1 MKIARLALCGIVGF
15 VITFGLLVLMY
26 TLIDAGDAEVEQRD
40 TIRIA
45 DIWQPEREITEFVRE
60 DRPERPDEPDE
71 PPPELPQQTAQLD
84 FNPEAVSVAAAPV
97 AADIQIGLGGG
108 FARDSDYIPV
118 FVPQPQFPRRA
129 QDRGVSGYAVVEV
142 TITTTGGTRDPQL
155 IEEHPTGYGFGASAL
170 RAAERLRYN
179 PRMVDGNA
187 VEVPGVLY
195 RFSFQIAD

>member
-1 MKIARLALCGIVGF
+1 MKIARLALCGIIGLAF
-15 VITFGLLVLMY
+15 TFGLLILMHA
-26 TLIDAGDAEVEQRD
+26 LIESGEPAVEEREAV
-40 TIRIA
+40 RIA

-60 DRPERPDEPDE
+60 DKPERPDEPEE
-71 PPPELPQQTAQLD
+71 PPPELPPQEADID
-84 FNPEAVSVAAAPV
+84 FNPEAVSVAAPV
-97 AADIQIGLGGG
+97 TANIQIGLGGG

-142 TITTTGGTRDPQL
+142 IITTTGGVRDPKL
-155 IEEHPTGYGFGASAL
+155 IEEHPTGYGFGSAAL

-179 PRMVDGNA
+179 PRMVDGNP

>member
-1 MKIARLALCGIVGF
+1 MKIARLALCGIIGLAF
-15 VITFGLLVLMY
+15 TFGLLILMHA
-26 TLIDAGDAEVEQRD
+26 LIESGDAAVEEREAV
-40 TIRIA
+40 RIA
-45 DIWQPEREITEFVRE
+45 DIWQPEREITEFARE
-60 DRPERPDEPDE
+60 EKPERPDEPEE
-71 PPPELPQQTAQLD
+71 PPPELPPQEARVD
-84 FNPEAVSVAAAPV
+84 FNPDAVSVAAPV
-97 AADIQIGLGGG
+97 TANVQIGLGGG

-129 QDRGVSGYAVVEV
+129 QDRGVSGYAVIEV
-142 TITTTGGTRDPQL
+142 IITTTGGVRDPKL
-155 IEEHPTGYGFGASAL
+155 IEEHPTGYGFGSSAL

>member
-1 MKIARLALCGIVGF
+1 MKIARLTLCGILGLAF
-15 VITFGLLVLMY
+15 TFGLLVLMY
-26 TLIDAGDAEVEQRD
+26 TLIDSGDVELEREEA
-40 TIRIA
+40 IRIA
-45 DIWQPEREITEFVRE
+45 DIWQPPREITEFVRE
-60 DRPERPDEPDE
+60 QRPERPDEPDE
-71 PPPELPQQTAQLD
+71 PPPDMPQQTTELD
-84 FNPEAVSVAAAPV
+84 FNPEAVSVAAPV
-97 AADIQIGLGGG
+97 TADIQIGMGGG

-142 TITTTGGTRDPQL
+142 IITATGGVRDPRL
-155 IEEHPTGYGFGASAL
+155 VEEHPTGYGFGNSAL

>member
-1 MKIARLALCGIVGF
+1 MKIARLGLCGILGVVF
-15 VITFGLLVLMY
+15 TFALLVLMY
-26 TLIDAGDAEVEQRD
+26 SLIESGDVDTEQKD
-40 TIRIA
+40 VIRIS

-60 DRPERPDEPDE
+60 VRPERPDEPVE
-71 PPPELPQQTAQLD
+71 APPELPPQSANID
-84 FNPEAVSVAAAPV
+84 FNPEAVSVAAPV
-97 AADIQIGLGGG
+97 EANINIGMAGG

-142 TITTTGGTRDPQL
+142 VITTTGGVRDPRL
-155 IEEHPTGYGFGASAL
+155 IEEHPTGYGFGSAAV

-179 PRMVDGNA
+179 PRMVDGNP

>member
-1 MKIARLALCGIVGF
+1 MKIARLALCGIIGLAF
-15 VITFGLLVLMY
+15 TFGLLILMHA
-26 TLIDAGDAEVEQRD
+26 LIESGEPAVEEREAV
-40 TIRIA
+40 RIA

-60 DRPERPDEPDE
+60 DKPERPDEPEE
-71 PPPELPQQTAQLD
+71 PPPELPPQEANID
-84 FNPEAVSVAAAPV
+84 FNPEAVSVAAPV
-97 AADIQIGLGGG
+97 TANIQIGLGGG

-142 TITTTGGTRDPQL
+142 IITTTGGVRDPKL
-155 IEEHPTGYGFGASAL
+155 IEEHPTGYGFGSAAL

-179 PRMVDGNA
+179 PRMVDGNP

>member
-1 MKIARLALCGIVGF
+1 MKIARLALCGIIGLAF
-15 VITFGLLVLMY
+15 TFGLLILMHA
-26 TLIDAGDAEVEQRD
+26 LIESGDATVEEREAV
-40 TIRIA
+40 RIA

-60 DRPERPDEPDE
+60 DKPERPDEPEE
-71 PPPELPQQTAQLD
+71 PPPELPPQEARVD
-84 FNPEAVSVAAAPV
+84 FNPDAVSLAAPV
-97 AADIQIGLGGG
+97 TANIQIGLGGG

-129 QDRGVSGYAVVEV
+129 QDRGVSGYAVIEV
-142 TITTTGGTRDPQL
+142 IITETGGVRDPKL
-155 IEEHPTGYGFGASAL
+155 IEEHPTGYGFGNSAL

>member
-1 MKIARLALCGIVGF
+1 MKIARLALCGIVGLAF
-15 VITFGLLVLMY
+15 TFGLLILMHA
-26 TLIDAGDAEVEQRD
+26 LIESGDTTVEERDAV
-40 TIRIA
+40 RIA

-60 DRPERPDEPDE
+60 DKPERPDEPEE
-71 PPPELPQQTAQLD
+71 PPPELPPQEARID
-84 FNPEAVSVAAAPV
+84 FNPEAVSVAAPV
-97 AADIQIGLGGG
+97 TANVQIGLGGG

-142 TITTTGGTRDPQL
+142 TITTTGGVRDPQL
-155 IEEHPTGYGFGASAL
+155 IEEHPTGYGFGNAAV

-187 VEVPGVLY
+187 VEVSGVLY

>member
-1 MKIARLALCGIVGF
+1 MKFARLGLAGVLGV
-15 VITFGLLVLMY
+15 VVTFGLLVLMY
-26 TLIDAGDAEVEQRD
+26 TLIESGDAEMEERD
-40 TIRIA
+40 EFRIA
-45 DIWQPEREITEFVRE
+45 DIWQPEREITEHRRE
-60 DRPERPDEPDE
+60 EKPERPDEPDE
-71 PPPELPQQTAQLD
+71 PPPDMPDRDLD
-84 FNPEAVSVAAAPV
+84 VDFSPDAVSIGVPV
-97 AADIQIGLGGG
+97 GANIQIGLGGG

-142 TITTTGGTRDPQL
+142 IITATGSVRDPRL
-155 IEEHPTGYGFGASAL
+155 VEEHPTGYGFGAAAL

-179 PRMVDGNA
+179 PRMVDGQA

>member
-1 MKIARLALCGIVGF
+1 MKIARLVLCGIVGL
-15 VITFGLLVLMY
+15 VVTFGLLVLMHA
-26 TLIDAGDAEVEQRD
+26 LIESGDAVVEEREMV
-40 TIRIA
+40 RIA
-45 DIWQPEREITEFVRE
+45 DIWQPEREISEFVRE
-60 DRPERPDEPDE
+60 VKPERPDEPDE
-71 PPPELPQQTAQLD
+71 PPPELPQQSARID
-84 FNPEAVSVAAAPV
+84 FNPEAVSVAAPV
-97 AADIQIGLGGG
+97 TANIQIGMGGG

-142 TITTTGGTRDPQL
+142 VITTTGGVRDPKL

-179 PRMVDGNA
+179 PRMVDGNP

>member
-1 MKIARLALCGIVGF
+1 MKIARLALCGIIGLAV
-15 VITFGLLVLMY
+15 TFGLLVLMY
-26 TLIDAGDAEVEQRD
+26 TLIESGDATVDEREA
-40 TIRIA
+40 IRIA

-60 DRPERPDEPDE
+60 DKPERPDEPEE
-71 PPPELPQQTAQLD
+71 PPPELPPQDAELD
-84 FNPEAVSVAAAPV
+84 FNPDAVSLAAPV
-97 AADIQIGLGGG
+97 TSNIQIGLGGG

-142 TITTTGGTRDPQL
+142 IITTSGQVRDPQL
-155 IEEHPTGYGFGASAL
+155 IEEHPTGYGFGRSAL

-179 PRMVDGNA
+179 PRMVDGTA